1 MAQHSRGPRVV
12 IVGLG
17 VVGAAVADELVLR
30 GWTDVTVVE
39 QGPLFETGGSSSH
52 APGFVFQ
59 TSPNRAM
66 TQLAQRTLRKLDGL
80 SVNGEWVSKRVGGIE
95 LATTEER
102 LRELRRRQGFAQS
115 WGVPA
120 QLIPPEQ
127 IAALWPGLDTTG
139 LLGGLH
145 TPTDA
150 VVKGV
155 RAVEFQARRAEA
167 GGATL
172 LPWTRVS
179 AVNTSGS
186 QVTGVQI
193 CPVDVEGSGVDTSET
208 LPADVVLLCAGLW
221 GPGMARDQLGLE
233 LPMLPV
239 EHGFGFSLPVSTG
252 VDAATEVVKP
262 MLRHQDCAMY
272 LREWGDRIAVGAYEH
287 RPLPVTPDQIA
298 AAEDFARTGIHP
310 AVHPFTAED
319 FAPTWAEAQR
329 LLPQLARGGEGAAG
343 LDAARSFNGIF
354 SFTPDGGPLLG
365 PVPGTAGLW
374 MAQSVWVTQS
384 AGVGEV
390 MADWMTTGDPGID
403 THGLDLG
410 RFDPAVVSSRWAQEQ
425 GEESYDEVYD
435 IIHPKAT
442 TLRMRGLRTSA
453 FHPRQQ
459 ELGAVFESAAG
470 WERPLWFESNQGLGE
485 ARLGDQPLPDRDA
498 WSGRHW
504 SPIAAREARHLREH
518 VGLVDMSSLSRLQL
532 HSTGHSTA
540 VGTQPCTAVGTQP
553 CTAVDA
559 DADPE
564 GHGATA
570 FLLDLHA
577 RGLLSRRPSRT
588 VGGIVYALLL
598 DERGRVLSDI
608 TLARTGPQSY
618 HLGING
624 PLDTAWLRARI
635 AEHQPAAGETLQLT
649 DAGTGACGLG
659 LWGPQARTVL
669 QKLVAEDLSDED
681 FKFYRARQLRVAGV
695 PVLALRLSYVGEL
708 GWELYAPAEFGRFLW
723 DALMDA
729 GQAQQI
735 RPVGRRAFESLRLEK
750 GFRLWGTDMT
760 REHTPVEAGVDF
772 AVTGEAAKKL
782 AALGADVPRR
792 RLQCLVLEDPAQ
804 VLLGHEPVFAP
815 GGTDPLGYVTS
826 ADQGYTVGESIAYAW
841 LEGSAQGAA
850 RSIGDPVEIACFGE
864 RLPAVVAAEPRFD
877 PGSTRMRG

>member
-1 MAQHSRGPRVV
+1 MAEHSKGPRVV

-59 TSPNRAM
+59 TSSNRAM
-66 TQLAQRTLRKLDGL
+66 TQLAQRTLEKLDGV
-80 SVNGEWVSKRVGGIE
+80 SVDGGWVSKRVGGIE
-95 LATTEER
+95 LATTDDR
-102 LRELRRRQGFAQS
+102 LHELHRRAGFAQS

-120 QLIPPEQ
+120 ELIAPEL
-127 IAALWPGLDTTG
+127 IAELWPGLETTG

-155 RAVEFQARRAEA
+155 RAVEFQARRAQA
-167 GGATL
+167 GGARL

-179 AVNTSGS
+179 AVNTVGS
-186 QVTGVQI
+186 KVTGVQI
-193 CPVDVEGSGVDTSET
+193 CPVEAEGSGAGRAET
-208 LPADVVLLCAGLW
+208 LSADVVLLCTGLW
-221 GPGMARDQLGLE
+221 GPGMARDQLGLD

-239 EHGFGFSLPVSTG
+239 EHGLGFSLPAPTG

-262 MLRHQDCAMY
+262 MLRHQDFAMY

-287 RPLPVTPDQIA
+287 RPLPVAPEQIA
-298 AAEDFARTGIHP
+298 AAQDFARTGIHP

-329 LLPQLARGGEGAAG
+329 LLPHLTGAGQGMAG

-384 AGVGEV
+384 AGVGQV
-390 MADWMTTGDPGID
+390 MADWITTGDPGID
-403 THGLDLG
+403 THGLDLS
-410 RFDPAVVSSRWAQEQ
+410 RFDPAVVSARWAQEQ

-435 IIHPKAT
+435 IVHPKAT

-453 FHPRQQ
+453 FHTRQQ

-470 WERPLWFESNQGLGE
+470 WERPLWFESNQELGP
-485 ARLGDQPLPDRDA
+485 ARLGDHPLPARDV
-498 WSGRHW
+498 WSSQHW
-504 SPIAAREARHLREH
+504 SPIAALEARHLREH
-518 VGLVDMSSLSRLQL
+518 VGLVDMSSLPRLQL
-532 HSTGHSTA
+532 HSPTDGEEDS
-540 VGTQPCTAVGTQP
+540 
-553 CTAVDA
+553 DA
-559 DADPE
+559 
-564 GHGATA
+564 HGATA

-598 DERGRVLSDI
+598 DERSGVLSDI
-608 TLARTGPQSY
+608 TLARTGTQSY

-624 PLDTAWLRARI
+624 PLDTVWLRARI
-635 AEHQPAAGETLQLT
+635 AEHSPNEGLRLT
-649 DAGTGACGLG
+649 DAGSGACGLG

-669 QKLVAEDLSDED
+669 QKLVTEDLADGH
-681 FKFYRARQLRVAGV
+681 FKFYRARRLRVAGV
-695 PVLALRLSYVGEL
+695 RVLALRLSYVGEL
-708 GWELYAPAEFGRFLW
+708 GWELYAPAEFGKFLW
-723 DALMDA
+723 DAMIDA
-729 GQAQQI
+729 GAAQQI
-735 RPVGRRAFESLRLEK
+735 RPVGRRAFESLRIEK
-750 GFRLWGTDMT
+750 GFRLFGTDMT
-760 REHTPVEAGVDF
+760 REHTPSEAGLDF

-782 AALGADVPRR
+782 AESGTAAPRR
-792 RLQCLVLEDPAQ
+792 RLQCLVLEDPAR
-804 VLLGHEPVFAP
+804 VVLGHEPVFAP
-815 GGTDPLGYVTS
+815 GGTDALGYVTS

-841 LEGSAQGAA
+841 LQDAARGAA
-850 RSIGDPVEIACFGE
+850 HNVGDTVEIGYFGE

-877 PGSTRMRG
+877 PSGTRMKG

>member
-1 MAQHSRGPRVV
+1 MAQHSKGPRVV

-66 TQLAQRTLRKLDGL
+66 TQLAQRTLNKFDGL
-80 SVNGEWVSKRVGGIE
+80 SVNGGWISKRVGGIE
-95 LATTEER
+95 LATTQER
-102 LRELRRRQGFAQS
+102 LLELQRRVGFAEA

-120 QLIPPEQ
+120 ELVSAEQ
-127 IAALWPGLDTTG
+127 IARLWPGLNTSG

-155 RAVEFQARRAEA
+155 RAVELQARRAEA

-172 LPWTRVS
+172 LPWTMVT
-179 AVNTSGS
+179 AVDTAGS
-186 QVTGVQI
+186 KVTGVQV
-193 CPVDVEGSGVDTSET
+193 CSVDAEHSGADAVRT

-221 GPGMARDQLGLE
+221 GPGMGREQLGIE

-239 EHGFGFSLPVSTG
+239 EHGFGVSLPASTG
-252 VDAATEVVKP
+252 VDEATEVVRP
-262 MLRHQDCAMY
+262 MLRHQDAAMY
-272 LREWGDRIAVGAYEH
+272 LREWGDRIAIGAYEH
-287 RPLPVTPDQIA
+287 RPLPVAPEQIA
-298 AAEDFARTGIHP
+298 SAEDFARTGIHP
-310 AVHPFTAED
+310 AIHPFTPED

-329 LLPQLARGGEGAAG
+329 LLPHLVSQDPGMSG
-343 LDAARSFNGIF
+343 LDTARSFNGIF

-365 PVPGTAGLW
+365 PVPGTDGLW
-374 MAQSVWVTQS
+374 MAQSIWVTQS
-384 AGVGEV
+384 GGVGEV
-390 MADWMTTGDPGID
+390 MADWMVTGDPGID
-403 THGLDLG
+403 THGLDLA
-410 RFDPAVVSSRWAQEQ
+410 RFDRAVVSARWAREQ

-435 IIHPKAT
+435 IVHPKAT

-453 FHPRQQ
+453 FYGRHQ

-470 WERPLWFESNQGLGE
+470 WERPLWFESNRQLGQ
-485 ARLGDQPLPDRDA
+485 AQLADRPLPDRDA
-498 WSGRHW
+498 WSSRGW
-504 SPIAAREARHLREH
+504 SPIAAREARHVREH
-518 VGLVDMSSLSRLQL
+518 VGLVDMSSLPRLQL
-532 HSTGHSTA
+532 RSIDGS
-540 VGTQPCTAVGTQP
+540 VGGA
-553 CTAVDA
+553 DA
-559 DADPE
+559 DA
-564 GHGATA
+564 HGATA
-570 FLLDLHA
+570 FLLDLHS
-577 RGLLSRRPSRT
+577 RGLLSRRPSKT

-598 DERGRVLSDI
+598 DERAGVLSDI
-608 TLARTGPQSY
+608 TLARTGRQSY

-624 PLDTAWLRARI
+624 PLDAAWLEARI
-635 AEHQPAAGETLQLT
+635 AEWRPAEAAGLQCA
-649 DAGTGACGLG
+649 DAATGSCGLG

-669 QKLVAEDLSDED
+669 QELVAEDLADEH

-708 GWELYAPAEFGRFLW
+708 GWELYAPAEFGGFLW
-723 DALMDA
+723 DALIEAD
-729 GQAQQI
+729 QSQQI

-750 GFRLWGTDMT
+750 GFRLWGADMT
-760 REHTPVEAGVDF
+760 REHTPAEAGVDF

-782 AALGADVPRR
+782 ASLGAGEPRR
-792 RLQCLVLEDPAQ
+792 RLQCLVLQDPAR
-804 VLLGHEPVFAP
+804 VVMGHEPVFAP
-815 GGTDPLGYVTS
+815 GSTDPLGHVTS
-826 ADQGYTVGESIAYAW
+826 AEQGYTVGESIAYAW
-841 LEGSAQGAA
+841 LEGSDH
-850 RSIGDPVEIACFGE
+850 SIGDPLEIAYFGE